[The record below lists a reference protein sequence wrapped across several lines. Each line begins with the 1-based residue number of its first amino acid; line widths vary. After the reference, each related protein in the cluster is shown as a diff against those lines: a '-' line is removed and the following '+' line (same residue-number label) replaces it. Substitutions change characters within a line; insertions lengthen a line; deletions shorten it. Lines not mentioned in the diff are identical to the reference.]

1 MPRAEAIHPFDM
13 RVPAGVPLLAS
24 WWWRALIA
32 GITLGLVPLVCV
44 LWGIID
50 TPMGAWM
57 EARWP
62 TLLLGASAFGS
73 PSAWLMASA
82 AAYLAAAAL
91 RQRDRARWAFL
102 FLCCIGAAVVLCL
115 LIDGCA
121 ELGHRVLPGV
131 RSDTWSHLAPSVRC
145 ATIAAA
151 ATTGWLRWRSARRV
165 WIAIVLLVC
174 AAEVARGVVFA
185 SDAISGAWLGVL
197 MALLVPWAWWRVHPD
212 TLPGV
217 RPAAGWASSP

>member
-1 MPRAEAIHPFDM
+1 
-13 RVPAGVPLLAS
+13 
-24 WWWRALIA
+24 
-32 GITLGLVPLVCV
+32 
-44 LWGIID
+44 
-50 TPMGAWM
+50 
-57 EARWP
+57 
-62 TLLLGASAFGS
+62 
-73 PSAWLMASA
+73 MASA

-151 ATTGWLRWRSARRV
+151 ATTCWLRWRSARRV
-165 WIAIVLLVC
+165 WIAIVLALFEPC
-174 AAEVARGVVFA
+174 RWYAGYKAAHPEK
-185 SDAISGAWLGVL
+185 AWLSYL
-197 MALLVPWAWWRVHPD
+197 
-212 TLPGV
+212 
-217 RPAAGWASSP
+217 